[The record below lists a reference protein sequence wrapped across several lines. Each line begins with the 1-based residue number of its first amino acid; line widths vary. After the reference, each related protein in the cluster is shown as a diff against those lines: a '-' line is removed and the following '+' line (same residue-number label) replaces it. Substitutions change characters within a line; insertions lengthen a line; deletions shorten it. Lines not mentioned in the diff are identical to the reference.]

1 MHRKLTAIM
10 SADVKGYSRL
20 MGQNEEATVQTL
32 LHFRRLMASRIS
44 SHGGRVVDAPG
55 DNLLAEFPSAVG
67 AVTCAIGMQK
77 ALRAA
82 NAESPPGQQ
91 MLFRVGINIGDVLSE
106 KGRIYGDGV
115 NIAARIE
122 SLAEPGGIC
131 ISRGVYD
138 QVHKKIDLVYTDL
151 GEKRVKNITE
161 PVRVYSVGVHEAA
174 DVQPALSPPLGSPL
188 RRRRY
193 GVHLVFMLAVGSGLW
208 LGDYRGASSWIKSL
222 LDSPPPPSRVAAKP
236 AIAVLPFKNLAQ
248 APGEDYFSEGIT
260 NDLITALSK
269 FSELVV
275 IASNTV
281 FSYAREEKSAV
292 EIGREL
298 DVNYILEGS
307 VQKHKADVRLNAKLV
322 DARDGRHVWAERYD
336 RQMKDVFGV
345 QDELVHTIVGKM
357 AIQIREAETGRV
369 RRKQPTDYN
378 AYEYL
383 LKGKYNYRQ
392 RTRATNYEARQL
404 FIKAL
409 DRDPAYAAAY
419 VALGW
424 TYLREMYDGWSE
436 FPNRSIQQALELAQ
450 KALAL
455 DETLADGH
463 ILLAECFLN
472 RREYDLAAVELDRA
486 LELNP
491 NSTDSL
497 KAYGSLSLYNGDTR
511 RSIQMHNKALRLD
524 PNLQITSHSIHMEL
538 GLAYY
543 LQGQYDQAVKIM
555 NQGYTRRTDFV
566 GNHIG
571 LAATYAQMG
580 DMTRAREHV
589 AQIKRR
595 MPFFDLNDYG
605 SKFINLADRDKIVDG
620 LRKAGL

>member
-1 MHRKLTAIM
+1 MQRKLTAIL

-20 MGQNEEATVQTL
+20 MGQDEEATVQAL
-32 LHFRRLMASRIS
+32 LHFRSLMASRIA

-67 AVTCAIGMQK
+67 AVTCAMDIQK
-77 ALRAA
+77 ALKDA
-82 NAESPPGQQ
+82 NAKRPPDQQ

-106 KGRIYGDGV
+106 EGRIYGDGV

-122 SLAEPGGIC
+122 GLAEPGGIC

-138 QVHKKIDLVYTDL
+138 QVHKKIDLAYRYL
-151 GEKRVKNITE
+151 GEKKVKNINE
-161 PVRVYSVGVHEAA
+161 PVRIYSVAPSEGVIT
-174 DVQPALSPPLGSPL
+174 QPSIARALEPSAK
-188 RRRRY
+188 RRRY
-193 GVHLVFMLAVGSGLW
+193 GIVLAIILAVGGGLW
-208 LGDYRGASSWIKSL
+208 LGDYFGLLSRVKSL
-222 LDSPPPPSRVAAKP
+222 IDPASPAALKVDKP
-236 AIAVLPFKNLAQ
+236 AIAVLPFKNLGQ
-248 APGEDYFSEGIT
+248 ASSEDYFSEGVT

-281 FSYAREEKSAV
+281 FSYPREEKSAV
-292 EIGREL
+292 DIGREL

-307 VQKHKADVRLNAKLV
+307 VQKRTADVRLNAKLV
-322 DARDGRHVWAERYD
+322 DARDGHHVWAERYD
-336 RQMKDVFGV
+336 RQLEDVFGV

-369 RRKQPTDYN
+369 RRKQPTDYS

-404 FIKAL
+404 FTQAVE
-409 DRDPAYAAAY
+409 RDPTYAAAY

-424 TYLREMYDGWSE
+424 TYMREMYDGWSE
-436 FPNRSIQQALELAQ
+436 FPNRSIQKALELAQ
-450 KALAL
+450 KALVL
-455 DETLADGH
+455 DETLADAH

-511 RSIQMHNKALRLD
+511 RSIQMHRKALRLD
-524 PNLQITSHSIHMEL
+524 PNLLITSYSIHMEL
-538 GLAYY
+538 GLSYY
-543 LQGQYDQAVKIM
+543 LQGQYTEAVKIM
-555 NQGYTRRTDFV
+555 NQGYTRRPDFV

-580 DMTRAREHV
+580 DMARAREH
-589 AQIKRR
+589 AARIKRR
-595 MPFFDLNDYG
+595 MPFFELDDYG
-605 SKFINLADRDKIVDG
+605 SKFMSPDDREKIVEG

>member
-1 MHRKLTAIM
+1 MHRKLTAIL

-20 MGQNEEATVQTL
+20 MGQDEEATVQTL
-32 LHFRRLMASRIS
+32 LYFRELMASGIA

-55 DNLLAEFPSAVG
+55 DNLLAEFPSAVD
-67 AVTCAIGMQK
+67 AVTCAIDIQK
-77 ALRAA
+77 TLQDA
-82 NAESPPGQQ
+82 NHEREPDQQ
-91 MLFRVGINIGDVLSE
+91 MRFRIGINIGDVLAE

-122 SLAEPGGIC
+122 GLAEPGGIC

-138 QVHKKIDLVYTDL
+138 QVHKKIKLTYTYL
-151 GEKRVKNITE
+151 GEREVKNINE
-161 PVRVYSVGVHEAA
+161 PVRVYRVKLPDASGAT
-174 DVQPALSPPLGSPL
+174 PASPRHPAGRSRL
-188 RRRRY
+188 RRF
-193 GVHLVFMLAVGSGLW
+193 GVILGVILAVSAGLW
-208 LGDYRGASSWIKSL
+208 LGDYFNASSTIKRL
-222 LDSPPPPSRVAAKP
+222 LDSSPPPYPGGGKP
-236 AIAVLPFKNLAQ
+236 AIAVLPFRNLTQAQ
-248 APGEDYFSEGIT
+248 GEDYFSEGIT

-281 FSYAREEKSAV
+281 FSYRREEKSAV

-307 VQKHKADVRLNAKLV
+307 VQKHTAVIRLNAKLV
-322 DARDGRHVWAERYD
+322 DARDGHHVWAERYD
-336 RQMKDVFGV
+336 RRLQDVFGV

-404 FIKAL
+404 FIKAIE
-409 DRDPAYAAAY
+409 RDPAYAAAY

>member
-1 MHRKLTAIM
+1 MQRKLTAIL

-20 MGQNEEATVQTL
+20 MGQDEEATVQAL
-32 LHFRRLMASRIS
+32 LYFRSLMASRIA

-67 AVTCAIGMQK
+67 AVACAIDIQK
-77 ALRAA
+77 ALKDA
-82 NAESPPGQQ
+82 NAQRPPDQQ

-106 KGRIYGDGV
+106 EGRIYGDGV

-122 SLAEPGGIC
+122 GLAEPGGIC

-138 QVHKKIDLVYTDL
+138 QVHKKIDLAYHYL
-151 GEKRVKNITE
+151 GEKEVKNINE
-161 PVRVYSVGVHEAA
+161 PVRVYRVAPPEAA
-174 DVQPALSPPLGSPL
+174 SAQPAPPRFSGP
-188 RRRRY
+188 RRKRRLY
-193 GVHLVFMLAVGSGLW
+193 GVFLGIALLVAGGLW
-208 LGDYRGASSWIKSL
+208 IGDYFGASSKIQSW
-222 LDSPPPPSRVAAKP
+222 LDSKRPAPSAAGKP
-236 AIAVLPFKNLAQ
+236 AIAVLPFKNLTEA
-248 APGEDYFSEGIT
+248 AGEDYFSEGIT
-260 NDLITALSK
+260 SDLITALSK
-269 FSELVV
+269 FPELVV

-281 FSYAREEKSAV
+281 FSFPREEKSAV

-307 VQKHKADVRLNAKLV
+307 VQKRTADVRLNAKLV
-322 DARDGRHVWAERYD
+322 DARDGHHVWAERYD
-336 RQMKDVFGV
+336 RQLQDVFGV

-369 RRKQPTDYN
+369 RRKQPKDYS

-383 LKGKYNYRQ
+383 LKGKYAYRQ
-392 RTRATNYEARQL
+392 RTRASNYEARQL
-404 FIKAL
+404 FTKAVE
-409 DRDPAYAAAY
+409 RDPTYAAAL

-424 TYLREMYDGWSE
+424 TYMREMYDGWSE
-436 FPNRSIQQALELAQ
+436 FPMRSIEQALQLAQ
-450 KALAL
+450 KALVL
-455 DETLADGH
+455 DETLADAH

-511 RSIQMHNKALRLD
+511 RSIRMHNKALRLD

-538 GLAYY
+538 GLAHY
-543 LQGQYDQAVKIM
+543 LLGQYAQAVKIM
-555 NQGYTRRTDFV
+555 NRGYTRRPDFV

-571 LAATYAQMG
+571 LAAAHAQMG
-580 DMTRAREHV
+580 DMARAREHA

-595 MPFFDLNDYG
+595 LPFFELNDYG
-605 SKFINLADRDKIVDG
+605 SKFLNPDDRNKIVEG